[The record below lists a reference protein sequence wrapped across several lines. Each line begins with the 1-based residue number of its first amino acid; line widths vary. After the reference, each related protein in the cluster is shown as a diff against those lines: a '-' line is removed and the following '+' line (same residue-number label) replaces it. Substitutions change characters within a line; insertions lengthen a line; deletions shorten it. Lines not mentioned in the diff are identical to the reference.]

1 MVCPKCGSENVTV
14 QMVEVG
20 SKTAKK
26 GNGVLGHVNNTARTL
41 TALSTF
47 GMSNLV
53 WKKSKG
59 NEKNKNHYR
68 KNLPLPKLWELLGNR
83 IKIPAPVLEYQSGSI
98 EGTIN

>member
-1 MVCPKCGSENVTV
+1 MMVCPKCGSENVTV

-26 GNGVLGHVNNTARTL
+26 GNGVLGHVNYTARTL

-59 NEKNKNHYR
+59 NEKTKTIIE
-68 KNLPLPKLWELLGNR
+68 KTCLCQSCGNSW
-83 IKIPAPVLEYQSGSI
+83 VI
-98 EGTIN
+98 E

>member
-41 TALSTF
+41 TALYTF

-59 NEKNKNHYR
+59 NEKTKTIIE
-68 KNLPLPKLWELLGNR
+68 KTCLCQSCGNSW
-83 IKIPAPVLEYQSGSI
+83 VI
-98 EGTIN
+98 E

>member
-1 MVCPKCGSENVTV
+1 MNDGMSEMRKRKCHSSNGRGGK
-14 QMVEVG
+14 QDC
-20 SKTAKK
+20 KK

-59 NEKNKNHYR
+59 NEKTKTIIE
-68 KNLPLPKLWELLGNR
+68 KTCLCQSCGNSW
-83 IKIPAPVLEYQSGSI
+83 VI
-98 EGTIN
+98 E